1 MNTYPFSLPILTQWW
16 VNIAFLRIQYTTCV
30 SSSKHKSLS
39 SFFLLF
45 LLDWFLLPWVVLFL
59 NSWIEFFCLVLHV
72 HALSS
77 LIISCA
83 LVLIP
88 LLLQSNMFWII
99 DCFCTNPLYFSIM
112 FYQYLFLWFCNSFQF
127 PWWLDIWFNDGS
139 LSVHLILICCAK
151 CKSHLSCCFALI
163 VLDFWCVVKFLLLI
177 YMKHIYLEGCVR
189 ILVWTDSM
197 LCKLICFSLYTT
209 VLPCC
214 VNIPDEHL

>member
-1 MNTYPFSLPILTQWW
+1 MSPVVNTNPSLPFPCCFCWID
-16 VNIAFLRIQYTTCV
+16 F
-30 SSSKHKSLS
+30 
-39 SFFLLF
+39 SFSGLYYF
-45 LLDWFLLPWVVLFL
+45 WIPGL
-59 NSWIEFFCLVLHV
+59 NSFCLVLHV

-83 LVLIP
+83 LVSIP

-99 DCFCTNPLYFSIM
+99 DYFCTNLLCFSIL
-112 FYQYLFLWFCNSFQF
+112 FDWYLFLQFCDSFRF

-177 YMKHIYLEGCVR
+177 YVKHIHLEGCVR

>member
-1 MNTYPFSLPILTQWW
+1 MNNDVEPPHRISLTHVALSWDFLFSERRHSLPPVLFTFHFS
-16 VNIAFLRIQYTTCV
+16 AFCFHFAV
-30 SSSKHKSLS
+30 FCFSCC
-39 SFFLLF
+39 FPVF
-45 LLDWFLLPWVVLFL
+45 LLDYIFYDFVWLL
-59 NSWIEFFCLVLHV
+59 
-72 HALSS
+72 
-77 LIISCA
+77 
-83 LVLIP
+83 
-88 LLLQSNMFWII
+88 
-99 DCFCTNPLYFSIM
+99 CFIFYTQNKMNIYNCFYTNPLCFSIL
-112 FYQYLFLWFCNSFQF
+112 FYWYLFLWFCDSFWF

-151 CKSHLSCCFALI
+151 CKSHLFCCFALI

-177 YMKHIYLEGCVR
+177 YVKHIHLEGCVR